1 MLIYLSRFTKT
12 ACFIQVSFNKSQ
24 TYQRNMR
31 DFVFQVM
38 PRMNYDAFKEYS
50 TFKKY
55 FDKASGFGILGAKST
70 VT

>member
-1 MLIYLSRFTKT
+1 
-12 ACFIQVSFNKSQ
+12 
-24 TYQRNMR
+24 MR

-55 FDKASGFGILGAKST
+55 FDKASGLGILGAKST